1 MTEIQENTDS
11 RVLIL
16 APGDNV
22 AIAKTD
28 IDAGTVLQVMGN
40 DVTLRARVLTG
51 HKFAFKPVKTAETIV
66 KYGAPIGIAS
76 QAISPGE
83 PMHLHNIT
91 SDYIPTYTLDEG
103 HQFLE
108 EH

>member
-1 MTEIQENTDS
+1 MTSNDQPTDS

-16 APGDNV
+16 APDDNV

-28 IDAGTVLQVMGN
+28 IDAGSKLI
-40 DVTLRARVLTG
+40 VTGTNITLSAKILTG
-51 HKFAFKPVKTAETIV
+51 HKFAFKSVNKGETIV

-76 QAISPGE
+76 QDIAPGE
-83 PMHLHNIT
+83 PMHLHNIN
-91 SDYIPTYTLDEG
+91 SDYIPTYSLDEG
-103 HQFLE
+103 HQFLQ